1 MPLAG
6 QRQIGVVI
14 KNESYHSIDVMMPNP
29 TADDTRTRILI
40 EAERLFRH
48 FGYAK
53 TTVADIADACRMSS
67 ANVYRFFASKSQ
79 INEAICDRIMSDFE
93 GQLRQIATA
102 HASAAERL
110 TRFIELSARFIA
122 ETSVQEKKVHD
133 MFVVA
138 MEEQWAS
145 IQRHLQASTQM
156 IADIVASGIAAGEFR
171 LQDPLR
177 AAKCI
182 HSCLAGLKH
191 PVVVAQCRNEPDMA
205 SPAEMAAFI
214 LSALKA

>member
-1 MPLAG
+1 MTPL
-6 QRQIGVVI
+6 
-14 KNESYHSIDVMMPNP
+14 P

-53 TTVADIADACRMSS
+53 TTVADIADACRMSP

-79 INEAICDRIMSDFE
+79 INEAICGRIMSDLE
-93 GQLRQIATA
+93 GQLRRIATA
-102 HASAAERL
+102 DAPASERL
-110 TRFIELSARFIA
+110 TNFIELSARFIA
-122 ETSVQEKKVHD
+122 ETLVQEKKVHD
-133 MFVVA
+133 MVVVA

-145 IQRHLQASTQM
+145 IQRHLQATTAM
-156 IADIVASGIAAGEFR
+156 IAGIVASGIASGEFR
-171 LQDPLR
+171 PQDPYR
-177 AAKCI
+177 AAKCV
-182 HSCLAGLKH
+182 HSCLAALQH
-191 PVVVAQCRNEPDMA
+191 PVVVAQCRDEPDMA

>member
-1 MPLAG
+1 MT
-6 QRQIGVVI
+6 
-14 KNESYHSIDVMMPNP
+14 PNP

-79 INEAICDRIMSDFE
+79 INEAICDRIISDLE
-93 GQLRQIATA
+93 GRLHRIAA
-102 HASAAERL
+102 ADIPASERL
-110 TRFIELSARFIA
+110 TKFIELTAHHTV
-122 ETSVQEKKVHD
+122 ETYVHEKKVHD
-133 MFVVA
+133 MVVVA
-138 MEEQWAS
+138 MEQQWGS
-145 IQRHLQASTQM
+145 IGRHLQATTAI
-156 IADIVASGIAAGEFR
+156 IADIIASGVASGEFR
-171 LQDPLR
+171 RQDPYR
-177 AAKCI
+177 AAKCV
-182 HSCLAGLKH
+182 HSALAAFSH

-214 LSALKA
+214 LSSLKA

>member
-1 MPLAG
+1 MT
-6 QRQIGVVI
+6 
-14 KNESYHSIDVMMPNP
+14 PNP
-29 TADDTRTRILI
+29 TADETRNRILS

-48 FGYAK
+48 YGYAK
-53 TTVADIADACRMSS
+53 TTVAEIADACRMSP
-67 ANVYRFFASKSQ
+67 ANVYRFFSSKSQ

-93 GQLRQIATA
+93 GQLRRIAKA
-102 HASAAERL
+102 AAPASERL
-110 TRFIELSARFIA
+110 TQFIELSARQVI
-122 ETSVQEKKVHD
+122 ETSIQEKKVHD

-145 IQRHLQASTQM
+145 IQRHIQASTQM
-156 IADIVASGIAAGEFR
+156 IADIIASGIASGEFR
-171 LQDPLR
+171 LQDPYR
-177 AAKCI
+177 AAKCV

>member
-1 MPLAG
+1 M
-6 QRQIGVVI
+6 Q
-14 KNESYHSIDVMMPNP
+14 SIP
-29 TADDTRTRILI
+29 TADETRNRILT

-48 FGYAK
+48 FGYSK

-79 INEAICDRIMSDFE
+79 INEAICDRIMADFE
-93 GQLRQIATA
+93 RQLRQVAA
-102 HASAAERL
+102 ADEPASARL
-110 TRFIELSARFIA
+110 TKFIELSARFVV
-122 ETSVQEKKVHD
+122 ETLIQAKKVHD

-145 IQRHLQASTQM
+145 IQRHIQTTTAI
-156 IADIVASGIAAGEFR
+156 IADIVESGIASGEFR
-171 LQDPLR
+171 AQDPYR
-177 AAKCI
+177 AAKCVN
-182 HSCLAGLKH
+182 SCLAGLKH

-214 LSALKA
+214 ISALKA